1 MLKGIQIKAMKEFA
15 KGVACVLAAL
25 LAGSLVATGA
35 FLSIEALWPATEST
49 AVAHE
54 GMEREFSA
62 HLITPET

>member
-1 MLKGIQIKAMKEFA
+1 MLNEIQIKAMKEFA

-49 AVAHE
+49 AVANE
-54 GMEREFSA
+54 GMESAFSG
-62 HLITPET
+62 HLTSPET